1 MIVKI
6 DTVMI
11 NKKWAARN
19 PRAHESAIA
28 EPLQLRW
35 GSLLSVA
42 LILTAL
48 QRYDLFSENPSR
60 IRLNKAVPLY
70 LDSV

>member
-1 MIVKI
+1 
-6 DTVMI
+6 MI
-11 NKKWAARN
+11 NKKWVARI
-19 PRAHESAIA
+19 PTTHESALA

-48 QRYDLFSENPSR
+48 QRYDNYLENPSR
-60 IRLNKAVPLY
+60 IRLNKVASLY